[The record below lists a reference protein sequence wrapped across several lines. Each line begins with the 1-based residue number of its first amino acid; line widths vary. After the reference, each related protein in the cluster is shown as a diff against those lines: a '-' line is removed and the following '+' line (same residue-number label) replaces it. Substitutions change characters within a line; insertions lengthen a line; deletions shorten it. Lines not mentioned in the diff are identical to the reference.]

1 MPRALIMPAL
11 IAHGGAGG
19 RSPASDRASRRHGIL
34 AAVQRGADILRG
46 GGSALDAVVATVVA
60 LEDDPLFN
68 AGYGSVLTTA
78 GRVEMD
84 AAVMPATYPSPH
96 HNPAAIINHA
106 RWALAPAEP
115 RRTAADAVEVN

>member
-19 RSPASDRASRRHGIL
+19 RAPASDRASRRHGIL
-34 AAVQRGADILRG
+34 AAVQGGADILRG

-84 AAVMPATYPSPH
+84 AAVMTAPVAWSSS
-96 HNPAAIINHA
+96 AACAIRSSWRA
-106 RWALAPAEP
+106 SSWSAP
-115 RRTAADAVEVN
+115 RIS